1 MSAFELLTVQT
12 HSHVTDL
19 PTTNKK
25 NSCGQTFHK
34 CIENMGISNI
44 LGLFFQATQDTI
56 GFVGLGNMGNHMAR
70 NLVKKGYKLVIY
82 DVSKDAVGSLKE
94 DGNL

>member
-1 MSAFELLTVQT
+1 
-12 HSHVTDL
+12 
-19 PTTNKK
+19 
-25 NSCGQTFHK
+25 
-34 CIENMGISNI
+34 MGNVNI
-44 LGLFFQATQDTI
+44 YGLYFQATQDTI

-94 DGNL
+94 EGNLCTVKPALNATSKIIVYKGQSHFPHS

>member
-1 MSAFELLTVQT
+1 
-12 HSHVTDL
+12 
-19 PTTNKK
+19 
-25 NSCGQTFHK
+25 
-34 CIENMGISNI
+34 MG
-44 LGLFFQATQDTI
+44 FFQATQDTI

-94 DGNL
+94 EGNLCTVKPALNATSKIIVYKEQSHFPHSWIVHIILTCT